1 MFGAL
6 KLHGPVITT
15 NTDNDTLTGA
25 TNNPYTWAKKHNVIY
40 IDNPVGAGYSF
51 SNKLPTT
58 NNDVTDNLYEF
69 LQQWYKLFPEYQAI
83 FLIILFSTYFHIS
96 YQGNPF
102 YAFGESYAG
111 KFVPAITKRIHEQ
124 NSGGHDVIP

>member
-15 NTDNDTLTGA
+15 NTENDTLTGA

-40 IDNPVGAGYSF
+40 IDNPVGAGYSY

-58 NNDVTDNLYEF
+58 NDDVTDNLYEF
-69 LQQWYKLFPEYQAI
+69 LQQWYRLFPEYQATFLQ
-83 FLIILFSTYFHIS
+83 FLIIINNLS
-96 YQGNPF
+96 YSKGKSIF
-102 YAFGESYAG
+102 CIWRVLCWKICSSY
-111 KFVPAITKRIHEQ
+111 
-124 NSGGHDVIP
+124 N